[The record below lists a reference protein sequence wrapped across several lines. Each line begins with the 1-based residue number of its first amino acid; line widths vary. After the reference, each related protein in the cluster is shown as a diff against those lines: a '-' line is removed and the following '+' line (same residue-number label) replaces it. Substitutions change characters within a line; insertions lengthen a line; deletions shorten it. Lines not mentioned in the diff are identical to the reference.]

1 MGKKN
6 KRFEHESLQDKDA
19 IICYLKAVIQG
30 FKKGAI
36 EVSDEE
42 DAITL
47 KPEKLAN
54 LKIKADQSKNGQSL
68 NIKIQWSSDQ
78 SEEFSDTPLFIDPKK
93 SAKKKK
99 KN

>member
-19 IICYLKAVIQG
+19 IVCYLKAVIEG

-42 DAITL
+42 DTITL

-54 LKIKADQSKNGQSL
+54 LKIKADQNKNAQSL

-78 SEEFSDTPLFIDPKK
+78 SDDFEETPLFIDPKTP
-93 SAKKKK
+93 KKKK
-99 KN
+99 KS